1 MTVLKLYC
9 DCTPNLLRT
18 YCDPTPTLRGTNAE
32 PTRIHTWT
40 ICRGYLDYMVPYQDL
55 YPTVRRGYGNPPGY
69 LLSLRPFASS
79 RLRGRFLPEKSAAT
93 MGLLWTDYG
102 RTMGLL
108 WANLGRTLDEPWARY
123 GLTLG

>member
-1 MTVLKLYC
+1 MTVLKPYC

-18 YCDPTPTLRGTNAE
+18 YYDPTTTLLRPYAE

-79 RLRGRFLPEKSAAT
+79 LFAAKIPKKKV
-93 MGLLWTDYG
+93 L
-102 RTMGLL
+102 LL
-108 WANLGRTLDEPWARY
+108 WAYYGATMEKLWANYGRDMDEPWARY
-123 GLTLG
+123 GRTPG